1 MDKRVI
7 ISGGGTGGHVFPA
20 IAIAQALKRLE
31 PQISVQFVGAKGK
44 MEMER
49 VPRAGF
55 PIVGLEI
62 AGWNR
67 SHWWRNLPLPFML
80 IRAYRQARRILRD
93 FHPQLVLGVG
103 GYASFPVLLAAQH
116 MGIPTMIQEQNS
128 YAGKANQWLG
138 RRAKRICVAYR
149 GMEKFFPPDRILL
162 TGNPVRER
170 ISQSRRTRSEGL
182 AHFGLDQGPC
192 LLVVGGS
199 LGARS
204 LNDAMNRHL
213 ESLVDQG
220 FRIIWQTGPQYLEK
234 AVEMTRK
241 WEHRVKVY
249 DFILEMDYAYAAADF
264 ILSRAGALAVAEI
277 CLAAKPTI
285 LVPYPYA
292 AEDHQTA
299 NALSLVEH
307 QGALMIRDADL
318 SRDLLKKL
326 IWLKQEEAMQGMM
339 VEYLQSVAIAD
350 ADIRIA
356 REMIHWINK
365 DR

>member
-20 IAIAQALKRLE
+20 IAIAQALQRLD
-31 PQISVQFVGAKGK
+31 PKVQIQFVGARGK

-49 VPRAGF
+49 VPKAGF

-67 SHWWRNLPLPFML
+67 SHWWKNLKLPFTL
-80 IRAYRQARRILRD
+80 IRAYRQAGRILRD
-93 FHPQLVLGVG
+93 FRPQLVLGVG

-116 MGIPTMIQEQNS
+116 KGIPTMIQEQNS

-138 RRAKRICVAYR
+138 RKARTICVAYR
-149 GMEKFFPPDRILL
+149 GMEKFFPADRILL

-170 ISQSRRTRSEGL
+170 ISRSRRTQAEGL

-192 LLVVGGS
+192 LLVIGGS

-204 LNDAMNRHL
+204 INEAVDLHL
-213 ESLVDQG
+213 DDLVEEG
-220 FRIIWQTGPQYLEK
+220 FRIIWQTGPHYLEK
-234 AVEMTRK
+234 AVARARE
-241 WEHRVKVY
+241 WGDRVKVY

-264 ILSRAGALAVAEI
+264 LVSRAGALAVAEI
-277 CLAAKPTI
+277 CLAAKPAI

-299 NALSLVEH
+299 NALALVEH

-318 SRDLLKKL
+318 SKELKNKLLWLKK
-326 IWLKQEEAMQGMM
+326 EEGMQGIMK
-339 VEYLQSVAIAD
+339 EFLRSVAIGD
-350 ADIRIA
+350 ADTRIA
-356 REMIHWINK
+356 QKILNEINGSS
-365 DR
+365 